1 MSEIFDCSDAEQRS
15 EGLTAART
23 AIENGECIVLP
34 TDTVYGIGAD
44 AFNPVAVQTLLS
56 AKGRGREMPPPVL
69 IPGRETVPGL
79 AMDVPSYANRL
90 MDAFWPGGLT
100 LIFRA
105 QPSLAWDLGETN
117 GTVGLRVPDDEIAR
131 ELLSLT
137 GPLAVSSANKTGKPA
152 ATTITEAGFAL
163 GGFVEV
169 FLDGGTRSETEP
181 STILDCT
188 KADPVV
194 LREGSVGLD
203 ELREILGPVELITG
217 LGVSVDPGDPEPI
230 SDEPVDETPP
240 VAPGDEEPHPDQA
253 LPELTDDTT
262 VFDSA
267 DAPPAPESIGEHW
280 DSGES
285 AQAEPTSSA
294 PSTTD
299 DSTTDHAASD
309 RPEVNP

>member
-1 MSEIFDCSDAEQRS
+1 MSEIFDCSDADQRS

-44 AFNPVAVQTLLS
+44 AFSPVAVQTLLS

-79 AMDVPSYANRL
+79 AMDVPSYAGRL

-100 LIFRA
+100 LIFRS
-105 QPSLAWDLGETN
+105 QPSLAWDLGDTN

-169 FLDGGTRSETEP
+169 FLDGGTRSDTQP

-194 LREGSVGLD
+194 LREGSVSLD
-203 ELREILGPVELITG
+203 ALREVLGPVELITG

-230 SDEPVDETPP
+230 DETPA
-240 VAPGDEEPHPDQA
+240 VAPGDEEPHPDQTPPDLA
-253 LPELTDDTT
+253 EDET

-267 DAPPAPESIGEHW
+267 DAAPAPESIGEHW
-280 DSGES
+280 DSETTS
-285 AQAEPTSSA
+285 A
-294 PSTTD
+294 TD
-299 DSTTDHAASD
+299 EAAID

>member
-1 MSEIFDCSDAEQRS
+1 MSEIFDCSDADQRS

-44 AFNPVAVQTLLS
+44 AFSPVAVQTLLS

-69 IPGRETVPGL
+69 IPGRDTVPGL
-79 AMDVPSYANRL
+79 AMDVPSYAGRL

-100 LIFRA
+100 LIFRS
-105 QPSLAWDLGETN
+105 QPSLAWDLGDTN

-137 GPLAVSSANKTGKPA
+137 GPLAVSSANKTGRPA

-169 FLDGGTRSETEP
+169 FLDGGTRSDTQP

-194 LREGSVGLD
+194 LREGAVSLD
-203 ELREILGPVELITG
+203 ALREVLGPVELITG
-217 LGVSVDPGDPEPI
+217 LGVSVDPGDPEPMG
-230 SDEPVDETPP
+230 ETFA
-240 VAPGDEEPHPDQA
+240 VAPGDEEPHPDQTPPH
-253 LPELTDDTT
+253 LPDDET

-280 DSGES
+280 DVEN
-285 AQAEPTSSA
+285 TSV
-294 PSTTD
+294 TD
-299 DSTTDHAASD
+299 EAATD

>member
-1 MSEIFDCSDAEQRS
+1 MSQIFDCTDEDSRS
-15 EGLTAART
+15 AGLTAARE
-23 AIENGECIVLP
+23 AIENSQCIVLP

-44 AFNPVAVQTLLS
+44 AFSPVAVQTLLS
-56 AKGRGREMPPPVL
+56 AKGRGRELPPPVL
-69 IPGRETVPGL
+69 IPSRDTVPGL

-105 QPSLAWDLGETN
+105 QPSLSWDLGETN

-131 ELLSLT
+131 ELLTAT

-169 FLDGGTRSETEP
+169 FLDGGPRSETEP

-194 LREGSVGLD
+194 LREGSVSLD
-203 ELREILGPVELITG
+203 ALREVLGPVELITG
-217 LGVSVDPGDPEPI
+217 LGVSVDPGDPEPEV
-230 SDEPVDETPP
+230 SGGDDEPQ
-240 VAPGDEEPHPDQA
+240 PGQE
-253 LPELTDDTT
+253 LPEDFVHDD
-262 VFDSA
+262 VSAVPEGEQIHSAA
-267 DAPPAPESIGEHW
+267 DADPAPESLGQHW
-280 DSGES
+280 DSE
-285 AQAEPTSSA
+285 
-294 PSTTD
+294 
-299 DSTTDHAASD
+299 DSTT
-309 RPEVNP
+309 ENPR

>member
-1 MSEIFDCSDAEQRS
+1 MSEIFDCSDADQRS

-44 AFNPVAVQTLLS
+44 AFSPVAVQTLLS

-105 QPSLAWDLGETN
+105 QPSLAWDLGDTN

-131 ELLSLT
+131 ELLALT

-169 FLDGGTRSETEP
+169 FLDGGTRSDTEP

-194 LREGSVGLD
+194 LREGSVGL
-203 ELREILGPVELITG
+203 EALREVLGPVELITG
-217 LGVSVDPGDPEPI
+217 LGVSVDPGDPDPLDEESPGGESRGGQSIGEEPI
-230 SDEPVDETPP
+230 DDTPA
-240 VAPGDEEPHPDQA
+240 VAPGDEEPHPDQVP
-253 LPELTDDTT
+253 PELPDDVT
-262 VFDSA
+262 VLDSA

-280 DSGES
+280 DSET
-285 AQAEPTSSA
+285 TS
-294 PSTTD
+294 PTD
-299 DSTTDHAASD
+299 DAATD